1 MFDAAPDQTSTAL
14 QQSEGFARALQ
25 AAGIAHQRLG
35 CGNLIVHRRFGPLKV
50 AMMTRPYAANGISL
64 TEQIKASRL
73 PGPLIIAPE
82 AATPLNQIGALPLV
96 SPATLAVL
104 DLHPDTDDLM
114 AGLHGKWRN
123 RLRHAQAQN
132 LRVTRQNMPDQLTHW
147 LLDADAVQQGQR
159 GYRGWPRSL
168 TLAFARE
175 NRGDAKL
182 FTALWGREPVAAVLV
197 LRHGRTATYHIGH
210 TRPSGRIASAHNLL
224 IWNAITW
231 AKSKGL
237 TRFDLGTIN
246 TEDDPGLAR
255 FKLGTGAI
263 PQRLGGTWLRW
274 PPLTHAFGPMAWL
287 DRKLMLSPS

>member
-1 MFDAAPDQTSTAL
+1 MFDAAPDHTPTAL

-25 AAGIAHQRLG
+25 SAGVAHQRLG
-35 CGNLIVHRRFGPLKV
+35 CGTLIVQRRFGPLSV
-50 AMMTRPYAANGISL
+50 SMMTRPQTADGMSL
-64 TEQIKASRL
+64 TAQIKAARIR
-73 PGPLIIAPE
+73 GPLIIAPE
-82 AATPLNQIGALPLV
+82 TVAPLQQIGALPLV
-96 SPATLAVL
+96 SPAMLAAL
-104 DLHPDTDDLM
+104 DLHPDMDKLM

-123 RLRHAQAQN
+123 RLRHAQTQN

-159 GYRGWPRSL
+159 GYRGWPRAL

-182 FTALWGREPVAAVLV
+182 FTAMWGREPVAAILV

-224 IWNAITW
+224 MWNAITW

-237 TRFDLGTIN
+237 TRFELGTIN
-246 TEDDPGLAR
+246 TEDAPGLAR

-274 PPLTHAFGPMAWL
+274 TPLTHALRPMTVL
-287 DRKLMLSPS
+287 DRKLMHDPA